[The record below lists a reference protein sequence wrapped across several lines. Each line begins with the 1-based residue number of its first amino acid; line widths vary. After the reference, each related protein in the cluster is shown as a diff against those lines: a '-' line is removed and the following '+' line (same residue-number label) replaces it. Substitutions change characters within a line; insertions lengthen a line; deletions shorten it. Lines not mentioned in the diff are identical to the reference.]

1 MNLEVIVLGCG
12 SSAGTPVIGCHC
24 PTCSSD
30 DKRNQRTRASTLI
43 SANGV
48 NFLIDTGP
56 DLRQQALRENIER
69 VDAVLYTHPHS
80 DHLNGIDDLRAYCY
94 QQRGVVPLFGN
105 AFTLDSIQQR
115 FPYAFFPPSQYWDKP
130 VLSANVVEQAFE
142 FQGVKVTPIP
152 VMHGTWPIYGYR
164 IGNVAYITD
173 VSAIPDSSRH
183 LLQGL
188 DLLLL
193 DRLRRVP
200 PPTHYSFEQAVVD
213 AQRIGAQQTLLI
225 HMTHELSYQD
235 MAAALPD
242 NIVPAYDG
250 LRIVL

>member
-142 FQGVKVTPIP
+142 FQGIKVTPIP

-193 DRLRRVP
+193 DSLRRVP
-200 PPTHYSFEQAVVD
+200 HPTHFSFEQAVVE

-242 NIVPAYDG
+242 NIAPAYDG

>member
-115 FPYAFFPPSQYWDKP
+115 FPYAFLPPSQYWDKP

-164 IGNVAYITD
+164 IGNVADITD

-193 DRLRRVP
+193 DSLRRVP
-200 PPTHYSFEQAVVD
+200 HPTHFSFEQAVVE

>member
-193 DRLRRVP
+193 DSLRRVP
-200 PPTHYSFEQAVVD
+200 HPTHFSFEQAVVE

>member
-193 DRLRRVP
+193 DSLRRVP
-200 PPTHYSFEQAVVD
+200 HPTHFSFEQAVVE

-235 MAAALPD
+235 MTAALPD
-242 NIVPAYDG
+242 NIAPAYDG

>member
-30 DKRNQRTRASTLI
+30 DTRNQRTRASTLI

-193 DRLRRVP
+193 DSLRRVP
-200 PPTHYSFEQAVVD
+200 HPTHVSFEQAVVE

-242 NIVPAYDG
+242 NIGPAYDG
-250 LRIVL
+250 LSIVL

>member
-142 FQGVKVTPIP
+142 FQGIKVTPIP

-193 DRLRRVP
+193 DSLRRVP
-200 PPTHYSFEQAVVD
+200 HPTHFSFEQAVVE

>member
-173 VSAIPDSSRH
+173 VSAIPDSSQH

-193 DRLRRVP
+193 DSLRRVP
-200 PPTHYSFEQAVVD
+200 HPTHFSFEQAVVE

>member
-24 PTCSSD
+24 ATCSSD
-30 DKRNQRTRASTLI
+30 DKRNHRTRASTVI

-94 QQRGVVPLFGN
+94 HQRGVVPLFGN
-105 AFTLDSIQQR
+105 AFTLDNIQQR

-130 VLSANVVEQAFE
+130 VLSANVVEHEFE
-142 FQGVKVTPIP
+142 FQGIRVTPIP

-173 VSAIPDSSRH
+173 VSEIPDSSHH

-193 DRLRRVP
+193 DSLRRVP
-200 PPTHYSFEQAVVD
+200 HPTHFSFDQAVAA
-213 AQRIGAQQTLLI
+213 AQCIGAQQTLLI

-242 NIVPAYDG
+242 NIRPAYDG